1 MKIKILNH
9 GGFDCLEHVRFPI
22 IVEGRRD
29 RGLYVVDKAQFDKK
43 GITIHLSCL
52 SFCVGDEA
60 IGEDEAN
67 IIDPSKCR
75 YRIFSADDKPSLKN
89 VEFPIVV
96 DGVVWDGR
104 HLGYLNGIEVSAD
117 EFGINEDDAIDC
129 GDACRD
135 GFIFFNDYE
144 YEVIYE
150 N

>member
-1 MKIKILNH
+1 MLIKILNE
-9 GGFDCLEHVRFPI
+9 GGFDCLEHVKFPI
-22 IVEGRRD
+22 IVEGRRVKD
-29 RGLYVVDKAQFDKK
+29 LYKVDKVQFDKK
-43 GITIHLSCL
+43 GINIDSSCL
-52 SFCVGDEA
+52 SFYVGDEA

-75 YRIFSADDKPSLKN
+75 YRIFSAGDKTSLKD

-96 DGVVWDGR
+96 DGIVWDGR

-117 EFGINEDDAIDC
+117 EFGIDEDDAIDC

>member
-1 MKIKILNH
+1 MSDSQLLLKGEETKNCIKLI
-9 GGFDCLEHVRFPI
+9 RP
-22 IVEGRRD
+22 
-29 RGLYVVDKAQFDKK
+29 FDKK
-43 GITIHLSCL
+43 GITIGLCGL
-52 SFCVGDEA
+52 SFYVGDEA

-67 IIDPSKCR
+67 IANIIGPSKCR
-75 YRIFSADDKPSLKN
+75 YRIFSAGDRPSLKN
-89 VEFPIVV
+89 VEFPIDV

-117 EFGINEDDAIDC
+117 EFGIDEDDAIDC